1 MCLVCI
7 LSLLRALLV
16 VVREM
21 ARYRLRRVPG
31 IGVLRHERVCT
42 VCSYTETAK
51 VRVGEGWCH
60 AGIQHT
66 AFPKARRDDQGTV
79 GKLSA
84 ARS

>member
-42 VCSYTETAK
+42 VCSYTETDTLLH
-51 VRVGEGWCH
+51 VFSVGTQ
-60 AGIQHT
+60 A
-66 AFPKARRDDQGTV
+66 
-79 GKLSA
+79 
-84 ARS
+84 